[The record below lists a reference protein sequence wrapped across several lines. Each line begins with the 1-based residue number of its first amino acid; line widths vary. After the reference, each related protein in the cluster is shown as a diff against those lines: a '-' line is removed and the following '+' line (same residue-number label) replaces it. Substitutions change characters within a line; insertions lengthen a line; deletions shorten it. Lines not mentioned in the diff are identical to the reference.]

1 MDQELLHCHQEYELA
16 SRTCLMSRS
25 RLESAWQRG
34 PIFFGYTTC
43 PDLRLLTKANLTRML
58 GILGAGAGRNRVS
71 MITTDPAKYT
81 GEPLA
86 GSLGKFNAAFLGL
99 TDSPAHLARMSNACA
114 VTVVDGGGRH
124 GDYVHMVDTSG
135 NLVEILSP
143 SIGAADLARD
153 VSLGL
158 KGN

>member
-1 MDQELLHCHQEYELA
+1 MV
-16 SRTCLMSRS
+16 
-25 RLESAWQRG
+25 
-34 PIFFGYTTC
+34 PVFFGYTMC
-43 PDLRLLTKANLTRML
+43 PDLRLLTKANLTRPM

-99 TDSPAHLARMSNACA
+99 TDSPAHLARMSNARA

-124 GDYVHMVDTSG
+124 GDYVCMVNASG
-135 NLVEILSP
+135 NLVETFSS
-143 SIGAADLARD
+143 SIDATDLARD
-153 VSLGL
+153 VSLLL
-158 KGN
+158 KGS